1 MHNTMSGGRSRRK
14 KLVRS
19 KRLSKTDSE
28 VEQENI
34 NAAQSSEAATE
45 DTTEG
50 AAAASET
57 NQEEPVQTSSAEA
70 AATEGAEA
78 QAVTE
83 AEEIS
88 EIDLQ
93 TGSSELEQLP
103 PPLETVT
110 VPEEIRESVEKL
122 RKNLVA
128 CEDLALS
135 DNLEGLDD
143 LDDTDAEVPPEAG
156 KCISQKK
163 VKANYK
169 TGNLLIKICPIT

>member
-1 MHNTMSGGRSRRK
+1 MG
-14 KLVRS
+14 VRS

-57 NQEEPVQTSSAEA
+57 NQEEPVQTSSTEA
-70 AATEGAEA
+70 AEGAEA

-122 RKNLVA
+122 RKNLAA

-135 DNLEGLDD
+135 DNLED
-143 LDDTDAEVPPEAG
+143 LGDTDAEVPLEAEEEAEQADTELSEPETGNDQEEAG
-156 KCISQKK
+156 
-163 VKANYK
+163 
-169 TGNLLIKICPIT
+169 GG

>member
-1 MHNTMSGGRSRRK
+1 MSGGRSRRK

-50 AAAASET
+50 AAAAASET
-57 NQEEPVQTSSAEA
+57 NQEEPVQTSSTEA
-70 AATEGAEA
+70 AAEGAEAA

-88 EIDLQ
+88 EILDLQ

-122 RKNLVA
+122 RKNLEA

-163 VKANYK
+163 K
-169 TGNLLIKICPIT
+169 

>member
-1 MHNTMSGGRSRRK
+1 MSGGRSRRK

-57 NQEEPVQTSSAEA
+57 NQEESVQTSSTEA
-70 AATEGAEA
+70 AEGAEA

-88 EIDLQ
+88 EISDLQ

-122 RKNLVA
+122 RKNLAA

-135 DNLEGLDD
+135 DNLEGLED

-163 VKANYK
+163 LIAN
-169 TGNLLIKICPIT
+169 

>member
-1 MHNTMSGGRSRRK
+1 MSGGRSRRK

-70 AATEGAEA
+70 AEGAEA

-88 EIDLQ
+88 EILDLQ

-122 RKNLVA
+122 RKNLAA

-163 VKANYK
+163 
-169 TGNLLIKICPIT
+169 

>member
-28 VEQENI
+28 VDQENI

-50 AAAASET
+50 ATATASET
-57 NQEEPVQTSSAEA
+57 NQEEPVQTSSTE

-78 QAVTE
+78 QVVTE

-88 EIDLQ
+88 EISDLQ

-122 RKNLVA
+122 RKNLEA

-135 DNLEGLDD
+135 DNL
-143 LDDTDAEVPPEAG
+143 V
-156 KCISQKK
+156 
-163 VKANYK
+163 
-169 TGNLLIKICPIT
+169 

>member
-70 AATEGAEA
+70 AEGAEA

-122 RKNLVA
+122 RKNLAA

-135 DNLEGLDD
+135 DNLED
-143 LDDTDAEVPPEAG
+143 LDDTDAEVPLEAG

-163 VKANYK
+163 SEK
-169 TGNLLIKICPIT
+169 

>member
-57 NQEEPVQTSSAEA
+57 NQEEPVQTCSTE
-70 AATEGAEA
+70 ATEGAEA
-78 QAVTE
+78 QVVTE

-122 RKNLVA
+122 RKNLAA

-135 DNLEGLDD
+135 DNLEGLED
-143 LDDTDAEVPPEAG
+143 LDDTDAEVPLEAG

-163 VKANYK
+163 SERYP
-169 TGNLLIKICPIT
+169 IKKLEIY

>member
-50 AAAASET
+50 AAAAASET

-70 AATEGAEA
+70 AAEGAEA

-122 RKNLVA
+122 RKNLAA

-135 DNLEGLDD
+135 DNLED

-163 VKANYK
+163 VKD
-169 TGNLLIKICPIT
+169 T

>member
-1 MHNTMSGGRSRRK
+1 MSGGRSRRK

-70 AATEGAEA
+70 AEGAEA

-135 DNLEGLDD
+135 DNLED
-143 LDDTDAEVPPEAG
+143 LDDTDAEIPLEAG

-163 VKANYK
+163 
-169 TGNLLIKICPIT
+169 

>member
-1 MHNTMSGGRSRRK
+1 MSGGRSRRK

-70 AATEGAEA
+70 AEGAEA

-122 RKNLVA
+122 RKNLAA

-135 DNLEGLDD
+135 DNLED
-143 LDDTDAEVPPEAG
+143 LDDTDAEVPLEAG

-163 VKANYK
+163 K
-169 TGNLLIKICPIT
+169 

>member
-34 NAAQSSEAATE
+34 NAAQSSEPATE

-50 AAAASET
+50 AAASASET
-57 NQEEPVQTSSAEA
+57 NQEEPVQTSSAE

-122 RKNLVA
+122 RKNLAA

-135 DNLEGLDD
+135 DNLED
-143 LDDTDAEVPPEAG
+143 LDDTDAEVPLEAG

-163 VKANYK
+163 VKD
-169 TGNLLIKICPIT
+169 TQLNLI

>member
-28 VEQENI
+28 VDQENI

-57 NQEEPVQTSSAEA
+57 NQEEPVQTSSTE

-78 QAVTE
+78 QVVTE

-88 EIDLQ
+88 EILDLQ

-163 VKANYK
+163 SKS
-169 TGNLLIKICPIT
+169 

>member
-1 MHNTMSGGRSRRK
+1 MSGGRSRRK

-70 AATEGAEA
+70 AEGAEA

-122 RKNLVA
+122 RKNLAA

-135 DNLEGLDD
+135 DNLED
-143 LDDTDAEVPPEAG
+143 LDDTDAEVPLEAG

-163 VKANYK
+163 SEK
-169 TGNLLIKICPIT
+169 

>member
-1 MHNTMSGGRSRRK
+1 MSGGRSRRK

-57 NQEEPVQTSSAEA
+57 NQEEPVQTSSTEA
-70 AATEGAEA
+70 AEGAEA

-122 RKNLVA
+122 RKNLAA

-135 DNLEGLDD
+135 DNLEGLED

-163 VKANYK
+163 VKDTQLKDWKFTN
-169 TGNLLIKICPIT
+169 

>member
-50 AAAASET
+50 AAANASET
-57 NQEEPVQTSSAEA
+57 NQEEPVQTSSTE

-78 QAVTE
+78 QVVTE

-88 EIDLQ
+88 EISDLQ

-122 RKNLVA
+122 RKNLEA

-163 VKANYK
+163 KSES
-169 TGNLLIKICPIT
+169 

>member
-70 AATEGAEA
+70 AEGAEA

-122 RKNLVA
+122 RKNLAA

-135 DNLEGLDD
+135 DNLED
-143 LDDTDAEVPPEAG
+143 LDDTDAEVPLEAG

-163 VKANYK
+163 K
-169 TGNLLIKICPIT
+169 

>member
-1 MHNTMSGGRSRRK
+1 MSGGRSRRK

-34 NAAQSSEAATE
+34 NAAQNSEAATE

-70 AATEGAEA
+70 ATEGAEA
-78 QAVTE
+78 QAQ
-83 AEEIS
+83 EEIS
-88 EIDLQ
+88 EIIDLQ

-110 VPEEIRESVEKL
+110 VPEHGS
-122 RKNLVA
+122 
-128 CEDLALS
+128 
-135 DNLEGLDD
+135 
-143 LDDTDAEVPPEAG
+143 
-156 KCISQKK
+156 
-163 VKANYK
+163 YK
-169 TGNLLIKICPIT
+169 

>member
-70 AATEGAEA
+70 AEGAEA

-88 EIDLQ
+88 EIDLLQ

-122 RKNLVA
+122 RKNLAA

-135 DNLEGLDD
+135 DNLED
-143 LDDTDAEVPPEAG
+143 LDDTDAEIPLEAG

-163 VKANYK
+163 
-169 TGNLLIKICPIT
+169 

>member
-1 MHNTMSGGRSRRK
+1 MSGGRSRRK

-50 AAAASET
+50 AAAAASET

-163 VKANYK
+163 VK
-169 TGNLLIKICPIT
+169 GS

>member
-1 MHNTMSGGRSRRK
+1 MSGGRSRRK

-34 NAAQSSEAATE
+34 NAAQSTEAATE

-50 AAAASET
+50 AAAAAASET
-57 NQEEPVQTSSAEA
+57 NQEEPVQTSSTE

-163 VKANYK
+163 K
-169 TGNLLIKICPIT
+169 